1 MKIDGEGG
9 HSVRTVAVNEDRQTG
24 RAREEKK
31 NKNKNKNKKK
41 VGVIGKRSSFVV
53 LS

>member
-1 MKIDGEGG
+1 MGREGG
-9 HSVRTVAVNEDRQTG
+9 REGIPYRGCEWGSTDR
-24 RAREEKK
+24 ESEKK
-31 NKNKNKNKKK
+31 KKNKKK